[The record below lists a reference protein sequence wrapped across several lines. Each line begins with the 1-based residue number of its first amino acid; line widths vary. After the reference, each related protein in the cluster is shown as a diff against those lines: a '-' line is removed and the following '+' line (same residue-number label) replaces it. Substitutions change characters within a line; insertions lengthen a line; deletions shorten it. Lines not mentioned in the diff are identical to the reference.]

1 MTARLAD
8 GPGYRW
14 DWSII
19 FTEPYLEW
27 LYTGL
32 QLTLVMGVVG
42 FGLAL
47 LIGVP
52 LGVARTSGSR
62 VISGLAKAYV
72 DVFRNI
78 PLLVQMFLWFYVV
91 PELLPS
97 AMGNWLKRGLPE
109 PELMTAIVCLGTAA
123 AARVCEHVRAA
134 INTVP
139 TGLVAAGRASGL
151 GKFQINRYIVLPL
164 ATRRVIPTLISEFLA
179 VFKNSSLA
187 MTIGVLEITAQSR
200 RILDYTF
207 HGFEAFTAATVLYA
221 VICVSTLLLV
231 LPLEKRLRVHGL
243 VESRA

>member
-1 MTARLAD
+1 MTSYVAE

-32 QLTLVMGVVG
+32 QLTLIMGIAG

-52 LGVARTSGSR
+52 LGVARTSRSKLIGAM
-62 VISGLAKAYV
+62 AKGYV
-72 DVFRNI
+72 DIFRNV

-91 PELLPS
+91 PEILP
-97 AMGNWLKRGLPE
+97 AALGTWVKRGMAE
-109 PELMTAIVCLGTAA
+109 PELTTAIVCLGTAG
-123 AARVCEHVRAA
+123 AARVGEHVRAA

-139 TGLVAAGRASGL
+139 VGLVAAAQASGL
-151 GKFQINRYIVLPL
+151 TALQLNRYIVLPL
-164 ATRRVIPTLISEFLA
+164 ATRRVIPTLITEFLA

-200 RILDYTF
+200 RILDFTF

-221 VICVSTLLLV
+221 TICIATLMLV
-231 LPLEKRLRVHGL
+231 LPLEKRLRVHG
-243 VESRA
+243 SMGSKA

>member
-1 MTARLAD
+1 MSLRAGD

-32 QLTLVMGVVG
+32 QLTLIMGIVG

-47 LIGVP
+47 VIGVP
-52 LGVARTSGSR
+52 LGVARTSRSK
-62 VISGLAKAYV
+62 VIGTLAKGYV

-91 PELLPS
+91 PELLPK
-97 AMGNWLKRGLPE
+97 AMGDWLKRGLAE
-109 PELMTAIVCLGTAA
+109 PELTTAIVCLGTAA
-123 AARVCEHVRAA
+123 AARVGEHVRAA

-139 TGLVAAGRASGL
+139 EGLQAAGKASGL
-151 GKFQINRYIVLPL
+151 SNLHIQRYIILPL

-200 RILDYTF
+200 RILDFTF

-221 VICVSTLLLV
+221 SICIFTLMLV
-231 LPLEKRLRVHGL
+231 LPLEKRLRVHGQ
-243 VESRA
+243 VGSRT

>member
-1 MTARLAD
+1 MSSFAGN

-19 FTEPYLEW
+19 FTEPYLDW

-32 QLTLVMGVVG
+32 QLTLIMGVAG

-52 LGVARTSGSR
+52 LGVARTSRSR
-62 VISGLAKAYV
+62 LISYVAKLYV

-78 PLLVQMFLWFYVV
+78 PLLVQMFLWFYVI
-91 PELLPS
+91 PEILP
-97 AMGNWLKRGLPE
+97 AALGTWVKRGMPE
-109 PELMTAIVCLGTAA
+109 PELTTAIVCLGTAG
-123 AARVCEHVRAA
+123 AARVGEHVRAA

-139 TGLVAAGRASGL
+139 AGLIAAAHASGL
-151 GKFQINRYIVLPL
+151 SGLQINRYIVLPL

-200 RILDYTF
+200 RILDFTF

-221 VICVSTLLLV
+221 TICILTLMLV

-243 VESRA
+243 MASKV